1 MISNKIVFQS
11 LSSGS
16 CGNCYFLH
24 IDGEKGG
31 AGIVIDAGVSMRRL
45 KMELLKN
52 GFTYDDIDAILVTHD
67 HMDHIHNLGPYCKRL
82 MKPVWM
88 TQKLRGSLAT
98 HWMTGEYLGPVVKNL
113 VNGGWSEIVPGRIRA
128 HYFIVP
134 HDATQTVGYCID
146 LEGYIFVIMTDIG
159 RMTDEALGFASQAS
173 TVVIESNYDLDML
186 RGGQYPIELQDRIC
200 GGHGHLSNA
209 ECADAIKDFIHP
221 GLENVFLCHLSEH
234 NNTPRKAVEASLPSI
249 EGTGVRLLAL
259 PRQTASPM
267 FIL

>member
-1 MISNKIVFQS
+1 
-11 LSSGS
+11 
-16 CGNCYFLH
+16 
-24 IDGEKGG
+24 
-31 AGIVIDAGVSMRRL
+31 
-45 KMELLKN
+45 
-52 GFTYDDIDAILVTHD
+52 
-67 HMDHIHNLGPYCKRL
+67 
-82 MKPVWM
+82 
-88 TQKLRGSLAT
+88 
-98 HWMTGEYLGPVVKNL
+98 MTGEYLGPVVKNL

-209 ECADAIKDFIHP
+209 ECADAIKDFLHP